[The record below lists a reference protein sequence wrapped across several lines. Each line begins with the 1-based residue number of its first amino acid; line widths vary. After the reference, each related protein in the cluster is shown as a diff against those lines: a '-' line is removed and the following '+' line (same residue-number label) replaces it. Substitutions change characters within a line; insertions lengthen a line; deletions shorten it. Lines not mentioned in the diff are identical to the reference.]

1 MSSEWKEKEK
11 GFANTGNCIYKKKG
25 RKFVGELSFCC
36 YLSTKFKTE
45 SGKGYWRVKSYQ
57 IIEGLK
63 RQV

>member
-1 MSSEWKEKEK
+1 MNEKRKKRDLQIQEIV
-11 GFANTGNCIYKKKG
+11 FIRKKG

-45 SGKGYWRVKSYQ
+45 SGKGYWRVKRYQ